1 MIIESS
7 TFLAKHTVKKDYP
20 IMRWKG
26 LAQIV
31 IGNDPKY
38 TLSKLMHEGFF
49 IIVGVEQTL
58 LSLPYKNM
66 PLHFCIIFKVRFLGI
81 HYYDYYSFLLLVCAY
96 FVVV

>member
-38 TLSKLMHEGFF
+38 TLSKLMHEGF
-49 IIVGVEQTL
+49 L
-58 LSLPYKNM
+58 L
-66 PLHFCIIFKVRFLGI
+66 
-81 HYYDYYSFLLLVCAY
+81 
-96 FVVV
+96 